1 MSLSATP
8 TISPDNAPSAPSA
21 EPQLHELVFEIHQ
34 ERSEDLSD
42 ALLWAGAVSVAVEDA
57 NALTELE
64 EPLFGEPGLEPKIP
78 AWALNKVIASI
89 ADLTLLNEV
98 LDEAAVLYG
107 DALPDFAL
115 RLVPQLDW
123 VRLTQSQ
130 FPPIE
135 VSPRLWIVPS
145 WHSAEHRANPAI
157 PADALRLELDPGLAF
172 GTGSH
177 PTTHLCLQW
186 LDAHPA
192 ALSHASVLDYG
203 CGSGILGIAAEKLG
217 AASVLGIDIDTHAVQ
232 SSRDNAAQNG
242 CTRSTWGLPDAPISP
257 VSHYGVVVANILTNP
272 LKVLSPLLCSAVAQ
286 GGHLVLSGVL
296 ARQADEVLAIYRAY
310 IPNMCVWQTHDGW
323 VCLAGSKA

>member
-1 MSLSATP
+1 MSLH
-8 TISPDNAPSAPSA
+8 D

-42 ALLWAGAVSVAVEDA
+42 ALLWAGALSVAVEDA

-64 EPLFGEPGLEPKIP
+64 EPIFGEPGLEPKIP

-89 ADLTLLNEV
+89 ADLAKLNE
-98 LDEAAVLYG
+98 LMEEATVLYG
-107 DALPDFAL
+107 DALPDYAL
-115 RLVPQLDW
+115 RLVPQMDW

-135 VSPRLWIVPS
+135 VSQRLWIVPS
-145 WHSAEHRANPAI
+145 WHKTQHAATASAGAI
-157 PADALRLELDPGLAF
+157 MLELDPGLAF

-186 LDAHPA
+186 LDQNQQQLAN
-192 ALSHASVLDYG
+192 ASVLDYG

-217 AASVLGIDIDTHAVQ
+217 AGSVLGIDIDTQAVQ
-232 SSRDNAAQNG
+232 ASRDNAHQNH
-242 CTRSTWGLPDAPISP
+242 CTRSSWGLPDVTLST
-257 VSHYGVVVANILTNP
+257 YQVVVANILTNP
-272 LKVLSPLLCSAVAQ
+272 LKVLSPLLCGAVVQ

-296 ARQADEVLAIYRAY
+296 ERQAEEVLAVYRSF
-310 IPNMCVWQTHDGW
+310 IPNMQVWKAHDGW
-323 VCLAGSKA
+323 VCLSGSKV

>member
-1 MSLSATP
+1 MTP
-8 TISPDNAPSAPSA
+8 SS

-34 ERSEDLSD
+34 ERAEDLSD
-42 ALLWAGAVSVAVEDA
+42 ALLWAGALSVAVEDA

-89 ADLTLLNEV
+89 ADLALLNEV
-98 LDEAAVLYG
+98 LDEASALYG
-107 DALPDFAL
+107 DALPDYAL

-145 WHSAEHRANPAI
+145 WHKTAHDARAPGGAI
-157 PADALRLELDPGLAF
+157 TLELDPGLAF

-186 LDAHPA
+186 LDAHQA
-192 ALSHASVLDYG
+192 QLADASVLDYG

-217 AASVLGIDIDTHAVQ
+217 AASVLGIDIDTQAVQ
-232 SSRDNAAQNG
+232 SSRDNAVQNG
-242 CTRSTWGLPDAPISP
+242 CVNSRWGLPDVPLAT
-257 VSHYGVVVANILTNP
+257 YGAVVANILTNP
-272 LKVLSPLLCSAVAQ
+272 LKVLAPLLCSAVAK
-286 GGHLVLSGVL
+286 GGQLVLSGVL
-296 ARQADEVLAIYRAY
+296 ARQADEVLAVYRDY
-310 IPNMCVWQTHDGW
+310 IPNMTVWKTHDGW
-323 VCLAGSKA
+323 VCLAGSKV

>member
-1 MSLSATP
+1 VTDANPITD
-8 TISPDNAPSAPSA
+8 T
-21 EPQLHELVFEIHQ
+21 QLHELVFEIHQ
-34 ERSEDLSD
+34 ERAEDLSD
-42 ALLWAGAVSVAVEDA
+42 ALLWAGALSVAVEDA

-89 ADLTLLNEV
+89 ADLGVLNDV
-98 LDEAAVLYG
+98 LEEAAALYG
-107 DALPDFAL
+107 DALPDYAL

-145 WHSAEHRANPAI
+145 WHKTAHAATAPAQAI
-157 PADALRLELDPGLAF
+157 TLELDPGLAF

-186 LDAHPA
+186 LDAHQSQ
-192 ALSHASVLDYG
+192 LTDASVLDYG

-217 AASVLGIDIDTHAVQ
+217 ATSVLGIDIDAQAVQ
-232 SSRDNAAQNG
+232 SSINNALQNG
-242 CTRSTWGLPDAPISP
+242 CTRSTWALPDAPLDT
-257 VSHYGVVVANILTNP
+257 YGVVVANILTNP
-272 LKVLSPLLCSAVAQ
+272 LKVLSPLLCGAVAS

-296 ARQADEVLAIYRAY
+296 ERQAEEVLAVYRGF
-310 IPNMCVWQTHDGW
+310 IPNMAVWKAHDGW
-323 VCLAGSKA
+323 VCLAGNSTRKIA

>member
-1 MSLSATP
+1 MNDTVAHVH
-8 TISPDNAPSAPSA
+8 A
-21 EPQLHELVFEIHQ
+21 EQALQLHELVFEIHQ
-34 ERSEDLSD
+34 EKAEDLSD

-64 EPLFGEPGLEPKIP
+64 EPLFGEPGLEPAIP
-78 AWALNKVIASI
+78 AWALNKVVASVS
-89 ADLTLLNEV
+89 DLDNLQDLLQ
-98 LDEAAVLYG
+98 EASVLYG
-107 DALPDFAL
+107 ESLPDYAL

-145 WHSAEHRANPAI
+145 WHKAQHIANTAI
-157 PADALRLELDPGLAF
+157 PAGALMLELDPGLAF

-186 LDAHPA
+186 LDAHQS
-192 ALSHASVLDYG
+192 LLHDASVLDYG

-217 AASVLGIDIDTHAVQ
+217 AKTVLGIDIDAQAVQ
-232 SSRDNAAQNG
+232 SSQQNAVQND
-242 CTRSTWGLPDAPISP
+242 CTRSVWGFPDVP
-257 VSHYGVVVANILTNP
+257 VTHYDVVVANILTNP
-272 LKVLSPLLCSAVAQ
+272 LKVLSPLLCGAVGS

-296 ARQADEVLAIYRAY
+296 ARQADEVLAVYRDF
-310 IPNMCVWQTHDGW
+310 IPNMSVWKSHDGW
-323 VCLAGSKA
+323 VCLAGSRI

>member
-1 MSLSATP
+1 MQPEITP
-8 TISPDNAPSAPSA
+8 PT
-21 EPQLHELVFEIHQ
+21 ETQLHELVFEIHQ
-34 ERSEDLSD
+34 DRAEDLSE

-64 EPLFGEPGLEPKIP
+64 EPLFGEPGLEPVIP

-89 ADLTLLNEV
+89 ADLAQLKDV
-98 LDEAAVLYG
+98 LDEAAHLYG
-107 DALPDFAL
+107 DVLPDYAL

-145 WHSAEHRANPAI
+145 WHKAEHTANIAVPKG
-157 PADALRLELDPGLAF
+157 ALMLELDPGLAF

-186 LDAHPA
+186 LDAHQSQLKQA
-192 ALSHASVLDYG
+192 FVLDYG

-217 AASVLGIDIDTHAVQ
+217 AASVLGIDIDAQAVQ
-232 SSRDNAAQNG
+232 ASRNNAAQNA
-242 CTRSTWGLPDAPISP
+242 CTRSVWGLPDVP
-257 VSHYGVVVANILTNP
+257 VAQYGVVVANILTNP
-272 LKVLSPLLCSAVAQ
+272 LKVLAPLLCGAVAS

-296 ARQADEVLAIYRAY
+296 ERQADEVLAVYRSF
-310 IPNMCVWQTHDGW
+310 IPAMSVWKAQDGW

>member
-1 MSLSATP
+1 VTQITALQTQEQQEA
-8 TISPDNAPSAPSA
+8 
-21 EPQLHELVFEIHQ
+21 QLHELVFEIHQ
-34 ERSEDLSD
+34 ERAEDLSD

-89 ADLTLLNEV
+89 ADLAQLSDV
-98 LDEAAVLYG
+98 LDEATALYG
-107 DALPDFAL
+107 DVLPDYAL

-145 WHSAEHRANPAI
+145 WHKAEHTANANVPSG
-157 PADALRLELDPGLAF
+157 ALMLELDPGLAF

-186 LDAHPA
+186 LDAHQA
-192 ALSHASVLDYG
+192 QLKNASVLDYG

-217 AASVLGIDIDTHAVQ
+217 AAQVLGIDIDAQAVQ
-232 SSRDNAAQNG
+232 SSRDNATQNG
-242 CTRSTWGLPDAPISP
+242 CTRSTWGLPDVP
-257 VSHYGVVVANILTNP
+257 VSTYKVVVANILTNP
-272 LKVLSPLLCSAVAQ
+272 LKVLSPLLCGAVGNA
-286 GGHLVLSGVL
+286 GHLVLSGVL
-296 ARQADEVLAIYRAY
+296 ARQADEVLAVYRTF
-310 IPNMCVWQTHDGW
+310 IPNMSVWKTQDGW
-323 VCLAGSKA
+323 VCLAGRKV

>member
-1 MSLSATP
+1 MSQH
-8 TISPDNAPSAPSA
+8 D

-42 ALLWAGAVSVAVEDA
+42 ALLWAGALSVAVEDA

-89 ADLTLLNEV
+89 ADLASLKDV
-98 LDEAAVLYG
+98 LDEATALYG
-107 DALPDFAL
+107 DVLPDYAL

-135 VSPRLWIVPS
+135 VSPYLWIVPS
-145 WHSAEHRANPAI
+145 WHKVNHAATAPVDAI
-157 PADALRLELDPGLAF
+157 TLELDPGLAF

-186 LDAHPA
+186 LDSNKAHLA
-192 ALSHASVLDYG
+192 GASVLDYG

-217 AASVLGIDIDTHAVQ
+217 AKSVLGIDIDAQAVL
-232 SSRDNAAQNG
+232 SSRQNALQNG
-242 CTRSTWGLPDAPISP
+242 CSRSIWCLPD
-257 VSHYGVVVANILTNP
+257 VSVGTYAVVIANILTNP
-272 LKVLSPLLCSAVAQ
+272 LKVLSPLLCGAVAQ

-296 ARQADEVLAIYRAY
+296 ERQADEVLSVYRNF
-310 IPNMCVWQTHDGW
+310 IPNMHVWKAHDGW
-323 VCLAGSKA
+323 VCLSGAKF

>member
-1 MSLSATP
+1 MSALV
-8 TISPDNAPSAPSA
+8 

-34 ERSEDLSD
+34 ERAEDLSD
-42 ALLWAGAVSVAVEDA
+42 ALLWAGALSVAVEDA

-89 ADLTLLNEV
+89 ADLATLTDV
-98 LDEAAVLYG
+98 LKEATELYG
-107 DALPDFAL
+107 DALPDYAL
-115 RLVPQLDW
+115 RLVPQMDW

-135 VSPRLWIVPS
+135 VSQRLWIVPS
-145 WHSAEHRANPAI
+145 WHKTEHAASAPVDAI
-157 PADALRLELDPGLAF
+157 TLELDPGLAF

-186 LDAHPA
+186 LDTHQASLTGH
-192 ALSHASVLDYG
+192 SVLDYG

-217 AASVLGIDIDTHAVQ
+217 AGAVLGIDIDSQAVQ
-232 SSRDNAAQNG
+232 SSRNNALQNG
-242 CTRSTWGLPDAPISP
+242 CTHSIWGLPDVPLAT
-257 VSHYGVVVANILTNP
+257 YQVVVANILTNP
-272 LKVLSPLLCSAVAQ
+272 LKVLSPLLCGAVAS

-296 ARQADEVLAIYRAY
+296 ERQAEEVLAVYRGF
-310 IPNMCVWQTHDGW
+310 IPNMAVWKAHDGW
-323 VCLAGSKA
+323 VCLAGQKA

>member
-1 MSLSATP
+1 MSINT
-8 TISPDNAPSAPSA
+8 

-34 ERSEDLSD
+34 ERAEDLSD
-42 ALLWAGAVSVAVEDA
+42 ALLWAGALSVAVEDA

-89 ADLTLLNEV
+89 ADLALLKEV
-98 LDEAAVLYG
+98 LEEATALYG
-107 DALPDFAL
+107 DALPDYAL
-115 RLVPQLDW
+115 RLVPQMDW

-145 WHSAEHRANPAI
+145 WHKTQHAATAPVGAI
-157 PADALRLELDPGLAF
+157 MLELDPGLAF

-186 LDAHPA
+186 LDGHEKQLNNAT
-192 ALSHASVLDYG
+192 VLDYG

-217 AASVLGIDIDTHAVQ
+217 AASVLGIDIDTQAVQ
-232 SSRDNAAQNG
+232 SSRDNALQNA
-242 CTRSTWGLPDAPISP
+242 CARSTWGLPDAPLAS
-257 VSHYGVVVANILTNP
+257 YQVVVANILTNP
-272 LKVLSPLLCSAVAQ
+272 LKVLSPLLCGAVAK

-296 ARQADEVLAIYRAY
+296 ERQAEEVLAVYRGY
-310 IPNMCVWQTHDGW
+310 IPNMTVWKAHDGW
-323 VCLAGSKA
+323 VCLAGSKT